1 MAGRCFE
8 SRETRGKRNV
18 EKRNR
23 REGEKLVMG
32 FGEKFGQFSPPRR
45 LVELTI
51 RHGARWKGEKTTS
64 LFNLATKR
72 GSVGDEMLL
81 CVSDGLIHFGWGL
94 GADEFDVLLE
104 A

>member
-1 MAGRCFE
+1 M
-8 SRETRGKRNV
+8 

-23 REGEKLVMG
+23 RKGEKLVMG
-32 FGEKFGQFSPPRR
+32 FGEKFGQFSPAGR
-45 LVELTI
+45 LVELPV
-51 RHGARWKGEKTTS
+51 RHGTRRKGKKTTS

-81 CVSDGLIHFGWGL
+81 CMSDSLIHFGWGL
-94 GADEFDVLLE
+94 GANEFDVLLE